1 MVEKNI
7 LAEGNNFYI
16 SNQDA
21 QKKHMETID
30 PSELV
35 NLHQIS
41 VRFLEIKPRLLLL
54 QIAGVGGMGGSP

>member
-1 MVEKNI
+1 MVEKII
-7 LAEGNNFYI
+7 LAEGNNFHI

-41 VRFLEIKPRLLLL
+41 VRFLEIKPRL